1 MQAGPSVDALNT
13 LYGQPRYKDKY
24 FIHVLLF
31 GMKLRIYLT
40 STNSTRFSG
49 PDSVIIPVHMIFC
62 QFGKYLSNMNIFHP
76 QVIQGCRGVNASL
89 ESQVEVKETYF
100 LAYFLLPD

>member
-1 MQAGPSVDALNT
+1 MC
-13 LYGQPRYKDKY
+13 
-24 FIHVLLF
+24 FLF
-31 GMKLRIYLT
+31 GMEFLYSYYLT
-40 STNSTRFSG
+40 LMNSTFCVT
-49 PDSVIIPVHMIFC
+49 DSFIIRYVPVILSTRQID
-62 QFGKYLSNMNIFHP
+62 KYLSNTNILHP